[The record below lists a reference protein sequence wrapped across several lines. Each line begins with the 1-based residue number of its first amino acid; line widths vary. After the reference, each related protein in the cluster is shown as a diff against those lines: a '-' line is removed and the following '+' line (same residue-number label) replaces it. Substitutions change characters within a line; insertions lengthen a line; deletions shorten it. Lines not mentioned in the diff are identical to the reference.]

1 MLQTDRLIPT
11 YGDISK
17 EAKVYKVSL
26 TRVRKNAK
34 RRLAARIFARSK
46 QDAIEIFMK
55 NIKPVEGVIYTL
67 HTGDWKEDIQE
78 VKYEKQ

>member
-1 MLQTDRLIPT
+1 MQLTDRTIPT

-26 TRVRKNAK
+26 TRLRKNAK
-34 RRLAARIFARSK
+34 RRLAARIFATSK
-46 QDAIEIFMK
+46 DNAIEIFMN

-67 HTGDWKEDIQE
+67 HTGDWKEDIKE
-78 VKYEKQ
+78 IR

>member
-1 MLQTDRLIPT
+1 MQLTDRTIPT

-26 TRVRKNAK
+26 TRIRKNAK
-34 RRLAARIFARSK
+34 RRLSARIFATSK
-46 QDAIEIFMK
+46 DQAIEIFMK

-67 HTGDWKEDIQE
+67 HTGDWKEDIKE
-78 VKYEKQ
+78 IR

>member
-1 MLQTDRLIPT
+1 MQLTGRTIPT

-26 TRVRKNAK
+26 TRLRKNAK
-34 RRLAARIFARSK
+34 RRLAARILATNK
-46 QDAIEIFMK
+46 DNAIEIFMK

-67 HTGDWKEDIQE
+67 HTGDWKENIKE
-78 VKYEKQ
+78 IR

>member
-1 MLQTDRLIPT
+1 MQLTDRTIPT

-26 TRVRKNAK
+26 TRLRKNAK
-34 RRLAARIFARSK
+34 RRLAARILATSK
-46 QDAIEIFMK
+46 DNAIEIFMS

-67 HTGDWKEDIQE
+67 HTGDWKENIKE
-78 VKYEKQ
+78 IR

>member
-1 MLQTDRLIPT
+1 MQLTNRTLPT

-26 TRVRKNAK
+26 TRLRKNAK
-34 RRLAARIFARSK
+34 RRLAARILATNK
-46 QDAIEIFMK
+46 DNAIEIFMK

-67 HTGDWKEDIQE
+67 HTGDWKEDIKE
-78 VKYEKQ
+78 IR

>member
-11 YGDISK
+11 FGDISK

-26 TRVRKNAK
+26 TRLRKNAK
-34 RRLAARIFARSK
+34 RRLSARIFAKSR
-46 QDAIEIFMK
+46 QEAVDIFMK

-67 HTGDWKEDIQE
+67 HTGDWKENIKE
-78 VKYEKQ
+78 IRYEK

>member
-1 MLQTDRLIPT
+1 MQLTDRTIPT

-26 TRVRKNAK
+26 TRLRKNAK
-34 RRLAARIFARSK
+34 RRLAARILATSK
-46 QDAIEIFMK
+46 DNAIEIFMK

-67 HTGDWKEDIQE
+67 HTGDWKENIKE
-78 VKYEKQ
+78 IR

>member
-1 MLQTDRLIPT
+1 MQLTDRTIPT

-26 TRVRKNAK
+26 TRLRKNAK
-34 RRLAARIFARSK
+34 RRLAARILATNK
-46 QDAIEIFMK
+46 DNAIEIFMK

-67 HTGDWKEDIQE
+67 HTGDWKENIKE
-78 VKYEKQ
+78 IK

>member
-1 MLQTDRLIPT
+1 MQLTDRTIPT

-26 TRVRKNAK
+26 TRLRKNAK
-34 RRLAARIFARSK
+34 RRLAARILATNK
-46 QDAIEIFMK
+46 DNAIEIFMK

-67 HTGDWKEDIQE
+67 HTGDWKENIKE
-78 VKYEKQ
+78 IR

>member
-1 MLQTDRLIPT
+1 MQLTDRTIPT

-26 TRVRKNAK
+26 TRLRKNAK
-34 RRLAARIFARSK
+34 RRLAERILATNK
-46 QDAIEIFMK
+46 DNAIEIFMN

-67 HTGDWKEDIQE
+67 HTGDWKENIKE
-78 VKYEKQ
+78 IR